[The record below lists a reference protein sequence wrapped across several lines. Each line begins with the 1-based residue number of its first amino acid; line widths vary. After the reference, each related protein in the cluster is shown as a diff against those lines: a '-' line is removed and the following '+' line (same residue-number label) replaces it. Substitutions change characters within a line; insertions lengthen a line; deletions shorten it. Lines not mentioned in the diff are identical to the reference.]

1 MGGEVIAMDDG
12 IVSVAQVLARTEE
25 ARDESTHDGG
35 KQGKGRARSISIKRL
50 SKRDLAHGALLYPA
64 MPGVDYDRP
73 KTRAECEGA
82 ERPCPF
88 VSCKHHLYLDVNT
101 KSGSVK
107 LNFPDLEVEDLP
119 ETCALDVADRGGLTL
134 EETGDVMNLTRERI
148 RQVEIVALEKLKA
161 LNGIEALDGEIAEYA
176 TEDHSLRTNHGVVK
190 RWRDVT

>member
-1 MGGEVIAMDDG
+1 MGGEVTAMDDG

-25 ARDESTHDGG
+25 ARDDSTHSEG
-35 KQGKGRARSISIKRL
+35 KQGSGRARSISIKRL

-88 VSCKHHLYLDVNT
+88 VSCKHHLYLDVNPNT
-101 KSGSVK
+101 GSIK
-107 LNFPDLEVEDLP
+107 INFPDLEVEDLP

-161 LNGIEALDGEIAEYA
+161 SSSAA
-176 TEDHSLRTNHGVVK
+176 TLSDHTCE
-190 RWRDVT
+190 